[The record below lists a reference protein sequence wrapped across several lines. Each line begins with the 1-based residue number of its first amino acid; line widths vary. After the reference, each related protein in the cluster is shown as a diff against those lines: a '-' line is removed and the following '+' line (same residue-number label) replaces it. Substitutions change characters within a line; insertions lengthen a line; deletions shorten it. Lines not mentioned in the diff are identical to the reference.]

1 MKTKV
6 FGTAVFAALA
16 AGVVVALRRFGP
28 ELAERGM
35 NKCHEMMGH
44 LAEEYPPKQAVQE
57 EGREDSEA
65 GNVGEDQKR
74 QALAATT

>member
-35 NKCHEMMGH
+35 NKCHEMLGH
-44 LAEEYPPKQAVQE
+44 RVEEYPPKQAVQE

-65 GNVGEDQKR
+65 GNVGEEQKK